1 MPVVSFCGSDPPALV
16 SSVSGEA
23 VGGCCEVSVVPIS
36 VKKLA
41 LQAWI
46 LGETEKKLALLAKK
60 RWFWA
65 VMCVLGEFF
74 TAWALMGPSRES
86 FIPPVG

>member
-1 MPVVSFCGSDPPALV
+1 MA
-16 SSVSGEA
+16 
-23 VGGCCEVSVVPIS
+23 PIGA
-36 VKKLA
+36 KKLA
-41 LQAWI
+41 QQVWI

-65 VMCVLGEFF
+65 VLCVLGEFF
-74 TAWALMGPSRES
+74 TAWALTEPSRAN